1 MNNYNFED
9 LKEGLNESF
18 NVTVTQEMLDK
29 FLSITGD
36 TNPMHISDEY
46 ARTRGYNERI
56 VYGMLTA
63 SFIST
68 LAGVYLPGKNCLIL
82 GVETNFIKP
91 VYVNDELTVKGTV
104 EKTYPRMGVVD
115 IKVSIFKQNGEKVLR
130 GKIKAGVLSGQ

>member
-1 MNNYNFED
+1 MKYYVFED
-9 LKEGLNESF
+9 LKEGLTESF

-46 ARTRGYNERI
+46 AQTKGYNERI

-91 VYVNDELTVKGTV
+91 VYVNDELLVKGTV
-104 EKTYPRMGVVD
+104 EKAYPRMGVVD
-115 IKVSIFKQNGEKVLR
+115 IKVSMFRQNGEKVLR
-130 GKIKAGVLSGQ
+130 GKIKAGVLNG